1 MNGYRFN
8 TAPELRVGL
17 GTSREV
23 GTHCAQLGIK
33 RPLLVTDPG
42 LVTVG
47 LVAPVQEAMAAKCE
61 RVAIFSEVTA
71 DPAESVVLD
80 ALSVLQAGEADGVVG
95 LGGGSSM
102 DVAKAIAVLAT
113 GTQTLTEA
121 YGVDQVVGGRL
132 PLILIPTTAGT
143 GSEVTPVAVITTG
156 ETTKAGISS
165 PVLLPD
171 IAVLDAELT
180 LGLPAHV
187 TAMTGIDAM
196 VHAIEAYT
204 SKIKKNPVSDMLARQ
219 ALTLL
224 SANQRRVLS
233 HPDDVAAREA
243 MLLGATL
250 AGQAFANAPVAAVH
264 ALAYPLGGHYHM
276 PHGLSNA
283 LMLPAVLR
291 FNAPAAEASY
301 LELAPL
307 LPEPVAPG
315 LEGFVTWFEDLIAD
329 AALPTNL
336 SAADVPESDLPIL
349 AADAMLQQRL
359 LVNNPVE
366 VDEVAALA
374 LYTAAWSGSA

>member
-1 MNGYRFN
+1 MTGYRFN

-17 GTSREV
+17 GAAREL
-23 GTHCAQLGIK
+23 GAYCAQLGVK

-42 LVTVG
+42 LVAVG
-47 LVAPVQEAMAAKCE
+47 LVAPVQEAMAAQCE
-61 RVAIFSEVTA
+61 HVALFSEVTA

-80 ALSVLQAGEADGVVG
+80 ALSALQAGEADGVVG

-102 DVAKAIAVLAT
+102 DVAKAIAVLAA
-113 GTQTLTEA
+113 GTQTLAEA

-204 SKIKKNPVSDMLARQ
+204 SKIKKNPDR
-219 ALTLL
+219 
-224 SANQRRVLS
+224 
-233 HPDDVAAREA
+233 
-243 MLLGATL
+243 
-250 AGQAFANAPVAAVH
+250 
-264 ALAYPLGGHYHM
+264 
-276 PHGLSNA
+276 
-283 LMLPAVLR
+283 
-291 FNAPAAEASY
+291 
-301 LELAPL
+301 
-307 LPEPVAPG
+307 
-315 LEGFVTWFEDLIAD
+315 
-329 AALPTNL
+329 LPT
-336 SAADVPESDLPIL
+336 V
-349 AADAMLQQRL
+349 
-359 LVNNPVE
+359 
-366 VDEVAALA
+366 VA
-374 LYTAAWSGSA
+374 

>member
-1 MNGYRFN
+1 MTGYRFN

-17 GTSREV
+17 GTALEV
-23 GTHCAQLGIK
+23 GAYCAQLGIK

-42 LVTVG
+42 LLAVG
-47 LVAPVQEAMAAKCE
+47 LVTPVQEAMAATCE
-61 RVAIFSEVTA
+61 HVALFSEVTA

-80 ALSVLQAGEADGVVG
+80 ALAVLQAGEADGVVG

-102 DVAKAIAVLAT
+102 DVAKAIAVLAA
-113 GTQTLTEA
+113 GSQTLAEA
-121 YGVDQVVGGRL
+121 YGVDKVVGGRL

-180 LGLPAHV
+180 LGLPTHV

-233 HPDDVAAREA
+233 HSDDVAAREA

-291 FNAPAAEASY
+291 FNAPAAEALY
-301 LELAPL
+301 LDLAKL

-315 LEGFVTWFEDLIAD
+315 VEGFVSWFEDLIAD
-329 AALPTNL
+329 AALPTTL
-336 SAADVPESDLPIL
+336 EKAGVPQQDLPML
-349 AADAMLQQRL
+349 AADAMQQQRL
-359 LVNNPVE
+359 LINNPVE
-366 VDEVAALA
+366 VDEAAALS
-374 LYTAAWSGSA
+374 LYSAAWSGAT